1 MKKWW
6 KKLERAL
13 ERISRGK
20 KLAVNLAL
28 CAFLLVLIW
37 SRFGYPLPTAE
48 LEFRRLER
56 QSLMPPSQIQGVFR
70 LDQER
75 VVAGVL
81 EDRVIFS
88 EVHALDEW
96 PRSEEGTTLV
106 PIGHWMQTELAVIA
120 VDVPPETRSAQLDMS
135 LDCWYCPYDNGWSAS
150 GKRGGVLGEDL
161 DSWTLWTKEFHIEGE
176 PLKEGGVLFRVP
188 VDDRASMEGT
198 LLRQLARRYTY
209 EQSAALRGLNCRMEA
224 VFYGEDGRE
233 LGRAEL
239 ATPED
244 GEHAVN

>member
-1 MKKWW
+1 MAKLRLPRLSRRW
-6 KKLERAL
+6 KIIR
-13 ERISRGK
+13 
-20 KLAVNLAL
+20 NLAL
-28 CAFLLVLIW
+28 TLVCLYALW
-37 SRFGYPLPTAE
+37 AWAGYPLPTAE
-48 LEFRRLER
+48 MEFRRLER
-56 QSLMPPSQIQGVFR
+56 QSLMPPSQVQGAFR

-75 VVAGVL
+75 VVVGVL

-106 PIGHWMQTELAVIA
+106 PIGHWMQTELDVIA
-120 VDVPPETRSAQLDMS
+120 VDVPPETRSARLDMS
-135 LDCWYCPYDNGWSAS
+135 LDCWYCPRGNGWSAS

>member
-1 MKKWW
+1 MYT
-6 KKLERAL
+6 
-13 ERISRGK
+13 
-20 KLAVNLAL
+20 
-28 CAFLLVLIW
+28 FLIFYHPDSVYHT
-37 SRFGYPLPTAE
+37 SPNFG
-48 LEFRRLER
+48 
-56 QSLMPPSQIQGVFR
+56 
-70 LDQER
+70 
-75 VVAGVL
+75 
-81 EDRVIFS
+81 
-88 EVHALDEW
+88 
-96 PRSEEGTTLV
+96 
-106 PIGHWMQTELAVIA
+106 IG
-120 VDVPPETRSAQLDMS
+120 S
-135 LDCWYCPYDNGWSAS
+135 
-150 GKRGGVLGEDL
+150 
-161 DSWTLWTKEFHIEGE
+161 KEFHIEGE